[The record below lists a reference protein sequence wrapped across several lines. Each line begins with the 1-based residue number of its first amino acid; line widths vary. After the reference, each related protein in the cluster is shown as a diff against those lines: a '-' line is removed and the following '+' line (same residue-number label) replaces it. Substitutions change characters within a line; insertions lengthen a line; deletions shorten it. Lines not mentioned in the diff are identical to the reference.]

1 MSYLDDAMFV
11 RKAAK
16 KNNKFF
22 KECLPMIASE
32 NILSPLCQ
40 EMLVTDFHGRYAEG
54 SPGKRYYQGCKY
66 FDDVESKAIE
76 LAKKL
81 FNCNYAN
88 VQSTSGTVSNIAVL
102 KALGQPGDTVAA
114 LSTDQGSHISHAK
127 MGAVGLRGLNT
138 INYPFNPEIMN
149 IDVDGAVKVI
159 REAKPKIAL
168 FGQSVYLFPTPLKEV
183 SAAAHEVGA
192 NVMYD
197 GAHVLGLIGGGK
209 FQDPLHEGADV
220 MTGSTHKTFPGPQGG
235 IVLSNHKGDTEEDAK
250 YLKRFESACF
260 PGVTSSYHLHH
271 VAAKAIALAEH
282 LEFGAAYADQICRNA
297 RALGQAMHEM
307 GFKILAEKLGF
318 TRSHQI
324 VAKIGEIGEAKGKWA
339 AEELEKANIIVNMN
353 MVPGD
358 TKALYPSG
366 IRIGVQELTRC
377 GMKESQMAEV
387 ARLYKMVL
395 IDGKKPKEVRK
406 ETMALR
412 AGFDKIHY
420 CFGEGADPYKYHR
433 LAKI

>member
-102 KALGQPGDTVAA
+102 KALGQPGDTVAS

-412 AGFDKIHY
+412 EGFTKIHY

>member
-54 SPGKRYYQGCKY
+54 TPGKRYYQGCKY

-88 VQSTSGTVSNIAVL
+88 VQCTSGTVSNIAVL

-235 IVLSNHKGDTEEDAK
+235 IVLSDHKGDTEEDAK
-250 YLKRFESACF
+250 FLKRFESACF

-395 IDGKKPKEVRK
+395 LDGKNPKEVRK

-433 LAKI
+433 IAKI